1 MIEPIPITWS
11 LIVQIALMI
20 MGLWAFY
27 KVIKEI
33 LQNVTARHDKE
44 QKWDE
49 YEKNL
54 KLERDKIYE
63 KYDVKLAEIKREMEA
78 NEEVAKKERELIK
91 ENYNDKLTELE
102 NKIDYNHCEMD
113 AKTQELKSEITL
125 LTKGMA
131 AVLDG
136 LVQQNC
142 NGPVK
147 KAKEEFESYLISKI

>member
-1 MIEPIPITWS
+1 
-11 LIVQIALMI
+11 

-27 KVIKEI
+27 KVVKEI
-33 LQNVTARHDKE
+33 IQSITARHDKE

-54 KLERDKIYE
+54 KEERDKIYE
-63 KYDVKLAEIKREMEA
+63 KYDTKLAEIKKEMEV
-78 NEEVAKKERELIK
+78 NEGIAKKERELIK

-113 AKTQELKSEITL
+113 GKTQELKSEVML

-147 KAKEEFESYLISKI
+147 RAKEEFESYLISKI

>member
-33 LQNVTARHDKE
+33 IQNVTARHDKE

-54 KLERDKIYE
+54 QLERDKIYE
-63 KYDVKLAEIKREMEA
+63 KYDAKLAEIKREMEV

-91 ENYNDKLTELE
+91 ENYNDKLKELE

-113 AKTQELKSEITL
+113 AKTQELKAEVML

>member
-1 MIEPIPITWS
+1 MIEPIPITWN
-11 LIVQIALMI
+11 LIVQIGLMI
-20 MGLWAFY
+20 MGVWAFY
-27 KVIKEI
+27 KVVKEI
-33 LQNVTARHDKE
+33 IQNITTRHDKE

-54 KLERDKIYE
+54 QIERDKIYE
-63 KYDVKLAEIKREMEA
+63 KYDAKLAEIKKEMEL
-78 NEEVAKKERELIK
+78 NEEIAKKEREAIR
-91 ENYNDKLTELE
+91 NDYNEKLTEIKNE
-102 NKIDYNHCEMD
+102 MEYNHSEMD
-113 AKTQELKSEITL
+113 AKTQELKSEVML

-147 KAKEEFESYLISKI
+147 KAKEEFEGYLISKI